1 MLRGALALAAACIT
15 VQASADTVR
24 RWPDKPTPLSCDVGP
39 DKRIIAGNEWLVFAC
54 DDGASI
60 VIISA
65 EGNPASPFVFSFIR
79 DLLGKH
85 HLRGEGNGDKIGS
98 KAAFDELSAWS
109 SEDIE
114 QARNRAIAAKAAAM
128 GESTS
133 RSR

>member
-65 EGNPASPFVFSFIR
+65 EGNPASPFVFSFIQ

>member
-1 MLRGALALAAACIT
+1 MLRGALALVAACIT

-24 RWPDKPTPLSCDVGP
+24 RWPDKPTPLSCNVGP
-39 DKRIIAGNEWLVFAC
+39 DKRVIGGNEWLVFAC

-60 VIISA
+60 VIVSA

-85 HLRGEGNGDKIGS
+85 RLTGEGNGDKIGS
-98 KAAFDELSAWS
+98 KAAFDELSAWARD
-109 SEDIE
+109 DIE
-114 QARNRAIAAKAAAM
+114 KARKRAIAATDSAM
-128 GESTS
+128 GEPTP